1 MYRLPLLSP
10 TVAEPVAAALALR
23 LLCTATYI
31 PRAARQL
38 TQESGL
44 IPWLAS
50 AAEAALQQQAQP
62 GGPAAQ
68 RQGGAGVSGSSE
80 GLSIDPA
87 AAAQEALA
95 ALRRLLQLR
104 AVMRGSGSAAAV
116 QEMAAAACRLAGT
129 ALAAAGAGGGKATRV
144 KLGHQVLP
152 FLLEVQRH
160 VESSSSS
167 SGPGSKYTGLAISGL
182 QAELV
187 AAVDSLQAL
196 LGEQN

>member
-62 GGPAAQ
+62 GGAAAQ
-68 RQGGAGVSGSSE
+68 RQARAGASGSTE

-116 QEMAAAACRLAGT
+116 QEMAAAACRLASI
-129 ALAAAGAGGGKATRV
+129 ALAAAGGGKATCV
-144 KLGHQVLP
+144 KLGQQVLP

-160 VESSSSS
+160 VESSSSGR
-167 SGPGSKYTGLAISGL
+167 GPGSKHAGLAISGL
-182 QAELV
+182 QAEL
-187 AAVDSLQAL
+187 AAAIDSLQAL